1 MVASANGQKNIGPT
15 DIDLANYA
23 RAYINAYMGT
33 VQSESPEHPPLL
45 FKNHPYAIEAC
56 YMPNESF
63 CLLFERSDRPTISVT
78 SQDWD
83 HVMGR
88 VMSGVSYL
96 TTVYPHEG
104 FAVEDATAKGRR
116 DAIRDIRA
124 MESSDM
130 AEAARQLEKII
141 GELGSMGDWT
151 KNPMKMAET
160 VMMRLEPVRQAIQR
174 SGPTQDM
181 LSMVD
186 ILRRYHTGPQKA
198 ALAPADAQKLQDLSS
213 LMSDVSTMLRDVKG
227 QGERLES
234 AEEHLRAELHEF
246 KKELD
251 KKVVKGLGVILA
263 TTDRKIDKAVASAV
277 IPSKDSQLEPA
288 LAAIAEEVSSLKE
301 AIDAMKSSEAEEE
314 EDDDLPV
321 RFEELVEE
329 VSAVRSIAENI
340 KIPEIPEMP
349 PDLTPA
355 VEEVRKDL
363 ADVSERIKRIEEYLA
378 AIAAIRHPQL

>member
-1 MVASANGQKNIGPT
+1 MSAAANGQKDVGPT

-23 RAYINAYMGT
+23 RAYVNAYMST
-33 VQSESPEHPPLL
+33 VQNESPEHPPLL

-63 CLLFERSDRPTISVT
+63 CLLFERSDRPTIAVT

-104 FAVEDATAKGRR
+104 FTVEDAAAKGRR

-130 AEAARQLEKII
+130 ADAARQLEKII

-151 KNPMKMAET
+151 KNPAKMAET
-160 VMMRLEPVRQAIQR
+160 VMARLEPVRQAIQR
-174 SGPTQDM
+174 SGPKQDM

-186 ILRRYHTGPQKA
+186 VLRRYDSGQQRA
-198 ALAPADAQKLQDLSS
+198 MLAPSEVQTLNSIS
-213 LMSDVSTMLRDVKG
+213 ELMSDVSSMLKDVKG
-227 QGERLES
+227 QGEQLEKV
-234 AEEHLRAELHEF
+234 EEQLRAELHEF
-246 KKELD
+246 KKDLD

-277 IPSKDSQLEPA
+277 TPARDSRLESA
-288 LAAIAEEVSSLKE
+288 VSAVAQDVVTLKAAVEGLQAP
-301 AIDAMKSSEAEEE
+301 D
-314 EDDDLPV
+314 EDDDDDELAGRLEEIV
-321 RFEELVEE
+321 RE
-329 VSAVRSIAENI
+329 VAAVRAIAENI
-340 KIPEIPEMP
+340 KIPEPPEVP
-349 PDLTPA
+349 PDLTPNVEA
-355 VEEVRKDL
+355 VTADL
-363 ADVSERIKRIEEYLA
+363 AKVSERIKRIEDYLA
-378 AIAAIRHPQL
+378 AVAALRHP